1 MELLLFNYEVE
12 MEYRLLNEK
21 NKNRMKGICN
31 NQIQFAWED
40 REMLDI
46 LMGKLPVIHW
56 YNNDKVK
63 EEIGQFNRLYSQ
75 YEFPIDDKT
84 IFIQGLEDIVNLI
97 QEKDRYMNV
106 PSLEIIEK
114 TINWHN
120 LCVISGEGGI
130 GKSYFIKKLEERLSA
145 QKIEHLCIYGKFEKD
160 VSRIDFDQIVEI
172 GKTKVFVFVVDA
184 LNEMIEEEQE
194 KLLEKVD
201 EIKSERNIRV
211 VFTFR
216 KGTLTEKIQLTCEK
230 MAGGEAIPQPALQ

>member
-56 YNNDKVK
+56 YNNDKVE

-84 IFIQGLEDIVNLI
+84 IFIQGLEDIINLV
-97 QEKDRYMNV
+97 Q
-106 PSLEIIEK
+106 
-114 TINWHN
+114 
-120 LCVISGEGGI
+120 
-130 GKSYFIKKLEERLSA
+130 
-145 QKIEHLCIYGKFEKD
+145 
-160 VSRIDFDQIVEI
+160 
-172 GKTKVFVFVVDA
+172 
-184 LNEMIEEEQE
+184 
-194 KLLEKVD
+194 
-201 EIKSERNIRV
+201 
-211 VFTFR
+211 
-216 KGTLTEKIQLTCEK
+216 
-230 MAGGEAIPQPALQ
+230 

>member
-1 MELLLFNYEVE
+1 

-194 KLLEKVD
+194 KLL
-201 EIKSERNIRV
+201 
-211 VFTFR
+211 
-216 KGTLTEKIQLTCEK
+216 
-230 MAGGEAIPQPALQ
+230 